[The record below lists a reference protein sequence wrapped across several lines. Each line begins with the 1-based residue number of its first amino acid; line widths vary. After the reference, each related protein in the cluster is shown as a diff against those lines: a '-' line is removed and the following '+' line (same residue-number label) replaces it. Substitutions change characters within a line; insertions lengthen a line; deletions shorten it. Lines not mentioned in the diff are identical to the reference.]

1 MCFILS
7 SRLRPR
13 PGPRTIITNGLEVGL
28 NFRFT
33 NTRVGNM
40 PTTLVRYL
48 VTSTHH
54 CTVIQSPVLTTV
66 Q

>member
-1 MCFILS
+1 MCLILS
-7 SRLRPR
+7 SRPRPR
-13 PGPRTIITNGLEVGL
+13 PRPRRRPRPRPTITDGIEVGL
-28 NFRFT
+28 NFHFT

-54 CTVIQSPVLTTV
+54 CIVV
-66 Q
+66 